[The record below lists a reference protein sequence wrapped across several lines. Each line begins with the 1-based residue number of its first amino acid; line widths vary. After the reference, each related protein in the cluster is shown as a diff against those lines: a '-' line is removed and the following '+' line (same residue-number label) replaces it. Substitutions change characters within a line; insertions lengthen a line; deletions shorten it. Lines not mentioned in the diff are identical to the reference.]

1 MKYQLLHDLIDQ
13 YEKYEQEGGE
23 NNLKDF
29 TLWLNNSL
37 EEQHGEIPDANLN
50 EELSIGVGMLF
61 KHARHYIKTA
71 LMQSPLKGVDDFAF
85 LATLSEEGDLKKSEL
100 IKYNLIEFSPGME
113 VIRRLIR
120 NELIED
126 YNDPDDGRSRKVKI
140 TAKGKQTL
148 QDSLTEMFKASKII
162 VGNLNLHEKAQFVH
176 LARKLLHFH
185 RPIWNQDQGRPLD
198 DILNKYT

>member
-23 NNLKDF
+23 NDLKAF
-29 TLWLNNSL
+29 ALWLNNSL
-37 EEQHGEIPDANLN
+37 EENTDEIPDGNLN

-71 LMQSPLKGVDDFAF
+71 LLQSPLKGIDDFAF

-100 IKYNLIEFSPGME
+100 IRYNLVEFSPGME
-113 VIRRLIR
+113 VIRRLLR

-126 YNDPDDGRSRKVKI
+126 YNDPDDGRSKKVKI
-140 TAKGKQTL
+140 TQKGVRALEGSL
-148 QDSLTEMFKASKII
+148 QEMFKASKII
-162 VGNLNLHEKAQFVH
+162 VGNLSLHEKAQFVH

-185 RPIWNQDQGRPLD
+185 RPIWDQDQGKSLD
-198 DILNKYT
+198 DILGKYI